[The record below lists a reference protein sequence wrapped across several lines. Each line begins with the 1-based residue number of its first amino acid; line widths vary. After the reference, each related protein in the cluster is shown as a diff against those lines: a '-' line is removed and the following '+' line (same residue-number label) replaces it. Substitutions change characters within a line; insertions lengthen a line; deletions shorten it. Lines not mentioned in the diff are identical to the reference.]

1 MAPENWWLED
11 EFPFTETLFPGA
23 SCWFQ
28 GGYHPQK
35 YKRSTSSISI
45 HVLHLSVYF
54 EPSFRFLPRKSGG
67 NSDSEI
73 WQASVQ
79 PNSSI
84 TLKSFTV
91 PCIRTWKIFHFEGL
105 QGDLS
110 VFTGEAVERGEAC
123 GVFFSNTLPIV
134 FSDLSKKPKRG
145 GFQLRQ
151 KKTFNEI
158 DHLTWSLLHPGK
170 NKQKKIQLSFK
181 GEGQASNFVREKRMF
196 PPNKGHVQKLYCW
209 WKKSCTTRDV

>member
-1 MAPENWWLED
+1 MVGGWIS
-11 EFPFTETLFPGA
+11 FTETLFPGA

-35 YKRSTSSISI
+35 YKRSTISISI

-123 GVFFSNTLPIV
+123 GVFFSNTLLMV

-145 GFQLRQ
+145 GFQLPLATSPCYTLLIGQ
-151 KKTFNEI
+151 EI
-158 DHLTWSLLHPGK
+158 F
-170 NKQKKIQLSFK
+170 Q
-181 GEGQASNFVREKRMF
+181 RE
-196 PPNKGHVQKLYCW
+196 
-209 WKKSCTTRDV
+209 TTRNNCLVEEFTGT